1 MLPLQNAGTF
11 AIAALVLIL
20 IPGPSVLFAIG
31 RSLSIGRLGGFV
43 SVLGNGLGMIPAIA
57 AVALGLGTIVSESV
71 LVFSVI
77 KFAGAAYLVY
87 LGIQTIR
94 RRNVRADDGDSTDV
108 AAKSV
113 RGPLA
118 LIGQGFLVGISN
130 PKTIVFFVAVL
141 PQFVDRSAAN
151 IPLQFAVLGAI
162 FVAIGIACDSVW
174 VLTAT
179 AARTWFA
186 RNPRRLSRIE
196 TSGGVIM
203 IGLGGVLALS
213 GNKH

>member
-11 AIAALVLIL
+11 AIAAIILIA

-31 RSLSIGRLGGFV
+31 RSLSLGRPGGFL
-43 SVLGNGLGMIPAIA
+43 SVLGNALGTIPAIA
-57 AVALGLGTIVSESV
+57 AVSLGLGTIVSESV
-71 LVFSVI
+71 LVFSII
-77 KFAGAAYLVY
+77 KFAGAAYLIY

-94 RRNVRADDGDSTDV
+94 RRKQRPSEANGTDA
-108 AAKSV
+108 AAKTV
-113 RGPLA
+113 RGPLG

-151 IPLQFAVLGAI
+151 IPLQFAILGAI
-162 FVAIGIACDSVW
+162 FFVLAMACDSVW
-174 VLTAT
+174 VLTAS
-179 AARTWFA
+179 AARSWFA